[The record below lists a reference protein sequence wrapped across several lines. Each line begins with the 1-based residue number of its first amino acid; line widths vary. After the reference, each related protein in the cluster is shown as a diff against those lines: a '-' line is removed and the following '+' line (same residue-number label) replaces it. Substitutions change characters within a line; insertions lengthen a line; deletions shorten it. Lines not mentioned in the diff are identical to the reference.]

1 MSGFNSCWDKA
12 RKMSG
17 TANAGWWISGSLRSL
32 KKMIVVLGLYAL
44 FFILLLISFHHN
56 CKIQNQVRLIKIE
69 LTTKCTLKQKGKKT

>member
-1 MSGFNSCWDKA
+1 MMSGFNSCWDKA
-12 RKMSG
+12 RKTSG

-44 FFILLLISFHHN
+44 FFYIIAYFISFHHN

-69 LTTKCTLKQKGKKT
+69 LTTK